1 MAINCTFELINEKI
15 YNKIIINYDDFINF
29 CNSSFKINDADYYFI
44 FYDGMEK
51 YIIKN
56 KEDYKKSIKSLF
68 QKKKKLNIK
77 NLTIVVKIINKKIN
91 EDKIKEKNE
100 FINKIYNKMKK
111 KII

>member
-77 NLTIVVKIINKKIN
+77 NFFLYEIYLKNGIRSRFRKNKRING
-91 EDKIKEKNE
+91 
-100 FINKIYNKMKK
+100 
-111 KII
+111 